1 MKFIH
6 YAMLV
11 CASLATGLPNLA
23 PALPPGADPYVRAA
37 VSVLVLV
44 VSVLGAVSKSALDD
58 AAAPAQALAPSA
70 PQAPAPQ
77 PAPALADASAKPVAP

>member
-11 CASLATGLPNLA
+11 CASLATGLPNLS
-23 PALPPGADPYVRAA
+23 PALPPSADPYVRAA

-44 VSVLGAVSKSALDD
+44 VSVLGAVSKSALADE
-58 AAAPAQALAPSA
+58 AAPAPAQALAA
-70 PQAPAPQ
+70 PQAPA
-77 PAPALADASAKPVAP
+77 APMSAQADASAKPVAP